1 MVVAASWYGPAA
13 GRCEGPASEWGLQ
26 WSWLLVGPSRIRQN
40 LHDPQPLHCRQLLM
54 AITRRVDLTEVTL
67 AAQIDLSPALRD
79 RTSLKNSGLPP
90 VGIST
95 PIRLTRRGNE
105 LKLILQGAGGDLRA
119 PDPNLI
125 KSILDARLR
134 FAAYT
139 RQNKPKSITDIA
151 IAEGASPGDISRL
164 MQLAF
169 LAPDLIEAILDGRQ
183 PPALTAT
190 RLRRFDCL
198 LYLWDD
204 QLSLLS

>member
-1 MVVAASWYGPAA
+1 MVMASGGAQSHP
-13 GRCEGPASEWGLQ
+13 PK
-26 WSWLLVGPSRIRQN
+26 PSRSTAPALPPVAYGN
-40 LHDPQPLHCRQLLM
+40 H
-54 AITRRVDLTEVTL
+54 AARRSDRSDACCTNY
-67 AAQIDLSPALRD
+67 LSPALRD
-79 RTSLKNSGLPP
+79 RTSLKNSDLPP

-151 IAEGASPGDISRL
+151 IAEDASPGDISRL